1 MTDRVTEIV
10 TLIDSA
16 QAAIDQA
23 RGMIRT
29 LTEIELEELV
39 AAETMAKMLGIP
51 TGSLYVVSSTD
62 PERLP
67 SHKIGNS
74 VRFSP
79 REVFAATRRI
89 AQ

>member
-1 MTDRVTEIV
+1 MTTRVTEIV
-10 TLIDSA
+10 SLIDMA
-16 QAAIDQA
+16 QSAIDQA

-39 AAETMAKMLGIP
+39 DSETMAKMLGIP
-51 TGSLYVVSSTD
+51 ERTLYTISRED
-62 PERLP
+62 PERIP
-67 SHKIGNS
+67 SHKVGAA

-79 REVFAATRRI
+79 REVFEATRRK